1 MYHIK
6 IIITAINT
14 PAKIAVPEGKLMSII
29 ANDTKAC
36 LKCGRTVGAKE
47 KTLQKRR
54 LVGSLE
60 KTTKQV
66 I

>member
-6 IIITAINT
+6 IIITAINI
-14 PAKIAVPEGKLMSII
+14 PVKIAVPEGKLMSMI
-29 ANDTKAC
+29 ANDTKAR
-36 LKCGRTVGAKE
+36 LKRGGIVGAKD

-54 LVGSLE
+54 LVGSLKE
-60 KTTKQV
+60 TIKQV

>member
-6 IIITAINT
+6 IIITAINV
-14 PAKIAVPEGKLMSII
+14 PAKIVVPEGKLMSMI
-29 ANDTKAC
+29 ANDTKAH
-36 LKCGRTVGAKE
+36 LKRGQIVGAKD
-47 KTLQKRR
+47 KTLQKRK

-60 KTTKQV
+60 ETTKNV

>member
-14 PAKIAVPEGKLMSII
+14 PAKIAIPEEKLMSMT

-36 LKCGRTVGAKE
+36 LKCSRTVGAKD

-60 KTTKQV
+60 KITKQV

>member
-1 MYHIK
+1 M
-6 IIITAINT
+6 TAY
-14 PAKIAVPEGKLMSII
+14 
-29 ANDTKAC
+29 DTKAR
-36 LKCGRTVGAKE
+36 LKRGQTIGAKD

-60 KTTKQV
+60 ETTKQV

>member
-1 MYHIK
+1 
-6 IIITAINT
+6 
-14 PAKIAVPEGKLMSII
+14 MSMT
-29 ANDTKAC
+29 ANDTKAR
-36 LKCGRTVGAKE
+36 LKRGRTIGAKD

-60 KTTKQV
+60 ETTKQV

>member
-1 MYHIK
+1 M
-6 IIITAINT
+6 IIAINT
-14 PAKIAVPEGKLMSII
+14 PAKIVVPEGKLMSMI
-29 ANDTKAC
+29 AKDIKAR
-36 LKCGRTVGAKE
+36 LKRGRAVGAKD

-60 KTTKQV
+60 ETTKQV

>member
-1 MYHIK
+1 M
-6 IIITAINT
+6 T
-14 PAKIAVPEGKLMSII
+14 
-29 ANDTKAC
+29 ANDTKAH
-36 LKCGRTVGAKE
+36 LKRGQTVGAKD

-54 LVGSLE
+54 LVGSLK

>member
-1 MYHIK
+1 M
-6 IIITAINT
+6 IIAINT
-14 PAKIAVPEGKLMSII
+14 LAKIAASEGKLMSMTAKDI
-29 ANDTKAC
+29 KAR
-36 LKCGRTVGAKE
+36 LKRGWTVGAKD

-60 KTTKQV
+60 ETTKQV

>member
-14 PAKIAVPEGKLMSII
+14 PAKIAVPEGKLMSMI
-29 ANDTKAC
+29 ANNTKAC
-36 LKCGRTVGAKE
+36 LKRGRTVGAKD